1 MDGVQLML
9 VLAVMLNS
17 SLLMAESAQTEVVKL
32 ILKLSVEG

>member
-9 VLAVMLNS
+9 VLAVMLNY
-17 SLLMAESAQTEVVKL
+17 SLLMAESAQTEVDKL